1 MKSKINNYKKF
12 VGLLFIITALFINS
26 SFAAAP
32 ATVKQQ
38 AVKPAQKTASTTVS
52 ALKVDPVAVVNNPAF
67 YLNKSIT
74 FEAQFVA
81 FSALGL
87 DYKPALKSSNDYI
100 GILIQRT
107 DVKDHVIPLS
117 EMKIF
122 LKRDEAEK
130 HVDLEQGDK
139 IKITGTVF
147 STALGDPWV
156 DIKTFSVLESKQKKQ
171 N

>member
-1 MKSKINNYKKF
+1 MRSKLNKYKN
-12 VGLLFIITALFINS
+12 LLGIFFILAVFCVNTTI
-26 SFAAAP
+26 AAP
-32 ATVKQQ
+32 GANVKAKQ
-38 AVKPAQKTASTTVS
+38 ASSSVKAVSTS
-52 ALKVDPVAVVNNPAF
+52 AITVDPVAVVNNPSE
-67 YLNKSIT
+67 YLNKNIT
-74 FEAQFVA
+74 FEANFVA

-87 DYKPALKSSNDYI
+87 DYNPALKSSNDYI

-147 STALGDPWV
+147 STALGDPWL
-156 DIKTFSVLESKQKKQ
+156 DIKTFTVLENKNTKKD
-171 N
+171 

>member
-1 MKSKINNYKKF
+1 MENKLKKYKKLVGIFF
-12 VGLLFIITALFINS
+12 VMIAFIVNAAI
-26 SFAAAP
+26 AAP
-32 ATVKQQ
+32 ANSVKTKTVQP
-38 AVKPAQKTASTTVS
+38 VKSASLSPIV
-52 ALKVDPVAVVNNPAF
+52 VDPIAVVNNPAT

-74 FEAQFVA
+74 FEANFVA
-81 FSALGL
+81 FTALGL
-87 DYKPALKSSNDYI
+87 DYNPALKSSNEYI

-117 EMKIF
+117 EMKMF
-122 LKRDEAEK
+122 LTRDEAEK

-147 STALGDPWV
+147 STALGDPWI
-156 DIKTFSVLESKQKKQ
+156 DIKTFTVLENKNKKK